1 MFGFGKKKNNTK
13 GPVEYGNE
21 FRVAFENQDMQKMMI
36 ITEKWLKDC
45 PRDANANYAYGVV
58 LGLLAIMGN
67 LEKSEALKRMD
78 LIAKGAPTL
87 ANDGDMVGLDIEK
100 IMLDGFYEGLFESC
114 YRDVKNL

>member
-1 MFGFGKKKNNTK
+1 MFGFGKKENNTK

-78 LIAKGAPTL
+78 LIAKGALLWLMMGIWLDWTL
-87 ANDGDMVGLDIEK
+87 K
-100 IMLDGFYEGLFESC
+100 RSC
-114 YRDVKNL
+114 LTVSMKAFLKVAIGM